1 MQKSNVIKLLV
12 GFVCGL
18 LIAIAVA
25 AVLGVFSHEPELSVV
40 VDSSVE
46 GTESENVEEADEI
59 EEIVEMPATIEGPG
73 FDTPEEAIIAYVE
86 AMKSGDINQM
96 LSTFA
101 IETYVDN
108 YDVKAAVEKAGGYS
122 SATNPP
128 FLSIDA
134 YTRYINIYRREDSLT
149 KALLEQYFY
158 FADMTD
164 YYRALTL
171 TRDCYG
177 YGSPENFFDAL
188 QDEDWMNTL
197 ANMKYGEVK
206 TAEDLRA
213 LLSEDYFSESSQNSI
228 DNTMKL
234 LGCDELVPLAI
245 EVEFDGKE
253 YYLSMNVICYDGRW
267 YNYVPGGTI
276 AWFIKT
282 DVDAAAGGFIER

>member
-1 MQKSNVIKLLV
+1 MQKSNVIKLLI

-25 AVLGVFSHEPELSVV
+25 AVFGVFSHEPEQPVV
-40 VDSSVE
+40 VDSPRE
-46 GTESENVEEADEI
+46 ETESENVEETDET
-59 EEIVEMPATIEGPG
+59 EEIVEMSATIEGPG

-86 AMKSGDINQM
+86 AMKSGDVNQM

-122 SATNPP
+122 SATIPP

-134 YTRYINIYRREDSLT
+134 YTRYINICMRERYLT
-149 KALLEQYFY
+149 ELLLSQYFY
-158 FADMTD
+158 FADMLD
-164 YYRALTL
+164 YYRAISLTG
-171 TRDCYG
+171 DCQG

-188 QDEDWMNTL
+188 QDEDWMDTL
-197 ANMKYGEVK
+197 ADMKYGDVK
-206 TAEDLRA
+206 TAEDLRN
-213 LLSEDYFSESSQNSI
+213 LLAEDYFSESGQNST
-228 DNTMKL
+228 DKTMKV

-253 YYLSMNVICYDGRW
+253 YYLSMDVICYNGRW

-282 DVDAAAGGFIER
+282 DVNALADGFIER